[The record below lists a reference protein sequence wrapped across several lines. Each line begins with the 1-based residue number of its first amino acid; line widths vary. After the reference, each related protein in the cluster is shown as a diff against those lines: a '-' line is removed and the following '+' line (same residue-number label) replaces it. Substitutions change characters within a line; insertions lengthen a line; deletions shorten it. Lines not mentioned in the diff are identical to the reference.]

1 MTTAAATVLL
11 GTLYPLML
19 EAMGGGKVSVGA
31 PFFNATFVPLMVPM
45 LIAMAVGPMLTWK
58 RSDLKP
64 ALNRLWIAFAVT
76 AAVLLIVWRLQDG
89 AALGL
94 LGIAVATWL
103 FAGTVVQLA
112 DRVRLFGV
120 PLRESARRLV
130 RTPRS
135 AWGMTLAHAGLAV
148 TIAGVTGAG
157 VWKVESIQTMKPG
170 DTVTV
175 ADYAYTFKGVE
186 AVPGPNYD
194 AVRAT
199 FDVSKNGRFVV
210 TLYPEKRV
218 YPVQNQPTTEA
229 AIYPTLWG
237 DLYAVIG
244 DSSGRDGAFV
254 TRLYFNPL
262 VGWMWAGVMIMV
274 LGGAV
279 SLSDRRY
286 RVGAPKG
293 SRRRLESVASA

>member
-1 MTTAAATVLL
+1 
-11 GTLYPLML
+11 
-19 EAMGGGKVSVGA
+19 
-31 PFFNATFVPLMVPM
+31 
-45 LIAMAVGPMLTWK
+45 
-58 RSDLKP
+58 
-64 ALNRLWIAFAVT
+64 
-76 AAVLLIVWRLQDG
+76 
-89 AALGL
+89 
-94 LGIAVATWL
+94 
-103 FAGTVVQLA
+103 
-112 DRVRLFGV
+112 
-120 PLRESARRLV
+120 
-130 RTPRS
+130 
-135 AWGMTLAHAGLAV
+135 
-148 TIAGVTGAG
+148 
-157 VWKVESIQTMKPG
+157 MKPG

-199 FDVSKNGRFVV
+199 FDVSRNGRFVV
-210 TLYPEKRV
+210 TLHPEKRH

-244 DSSGRDGAFV
+244 DSSGTEGAFV

-293 SRRRLESVASA
+293 SRRRLESAASA